1 MPEVV
6 PITGERGAI
15 VRADLLAAAE
25 SVHRQLRPQLPPD
38 YVARMKQVFAGG
50 GEMAVCVV
58 DGKVA
63 GITVFRVLEKTF
75 TGRELYCDDLVTD
88 EKRRST
94 GVGHALIAYMK
105 RVVRE
110 RGCSA
115 FTLDS
120 GTLREQAH
128 KFYFREGMTVTAF
141 HFTMK
146 EKDPSPAPSEG
157 RGGPK

>member
-25 SVHRQLRPQLPPD
+25 AVHRQLRPQLPPG
-38 YVARMKQVFAGG
+38 YVARMKEVFAGG

-88 EKRRST
+88 ERQRST
-94 GVGHALIAYMK
+94 GVGHALIAHMEEVARARK
-105 RVVRE
+105 
-110 RGCSA
+110 CDA

-120 GTLREQAH
+120 GTQREQAH

-146 EKDPSPAPSEG
+146 K
-157 RGGPK
+157 KK